1 MQNSYPIDSPDSH
14 IVGVRQPYDRQ
25 YWQNFDQITS
35 AFPHSLA
42 DVLHHWPIYV
52 RRTNMT
58 RFLAHYEIFKLISGL
73 PGSIAE
79 VGISRGISFFTWIK
93 FIELFNSTDTSIKVF
108 GFDNF
113 KGLSDFSPND
123 GRQSSAD
130 DKLAGGW
137 GATGRLKDEFYE
149 ILDLINNDGILSKRR
164 GIVYEGDLAN
174 CFDKWFDDYPG
185 ATLSLLHMDV
195 DLYTP
200 TKLALDSLWDSLVPG
215 GIIIF
220 DEYGLPPWQGETN
233 AWNDFCKE
241 RSISLR
247 PRKIHG
253 SFTPSAYFIKE

>member
-1 MQNSYPIDSPDSH
+1 MQNSYPLDSPDSQL
-14 IVGVRQPYDRQ
+14 VGVRQPYDRQ

-113 KGLSDFSPND
+113 KGLSV
-123 GRQSSAD
+123 SAPMMAVN
-130 DKLAGGW
+130 LQPTISW
-137 GATGRLKDEFYE
+137 LEVGATGRLKDEFYE
-149 ILDLINNDGILSKRR
+149 ILDN
-164 GIVYEGDLAN
+164 
-174 CFDKWFDDYPG
+174 
-185 ATLSLLHMDV
+185 
-195 DLYTP
+195 
-200 TKLALDSLWDSLVPG
+200 
-215 GIIIF
+215 
-220 DEYGLPPWQGETN
+220 QQ
-233 AWNDFCKE
+233 
-241 RSISLR
+241 
-247 PRKIHG
+247 
-253 SFTPSAYFIKE
+253 